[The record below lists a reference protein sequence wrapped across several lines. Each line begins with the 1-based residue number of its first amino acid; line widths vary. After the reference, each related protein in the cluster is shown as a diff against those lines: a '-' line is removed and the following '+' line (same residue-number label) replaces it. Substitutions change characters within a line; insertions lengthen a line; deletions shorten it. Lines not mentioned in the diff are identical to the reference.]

1 MASKP
6 KFTFRMQQVCCI
18 LLAIVLLFCGCGQD
32 TPGPENTTVSKTE
45 PPAPVEPDLG
55 DVKQW
60 LKKDFSFT
68 LSYQY
73 TNLGINGMSQETTQ
87 TFAADGSWSFIN
99 ERKIWDHTANYESQE
114 NAEFYYL
121 YEDSQLICYSSID
134 GSALQRTVVSSRE
147 KKEMDD
153 SKAYIVGSP
162 ALLPKYLK
170 NLCVTQEN
178 TVTVFTFEL
187 PVDKVLADST
197 FLSVFVNNAFILA
210 GQEYKDEYQA
220 VILCTLET
228 DSQTLQPKSLSYDF
242 SQIKPYILSS
252 GAQSGEYALDSDF
265 VTMVYSFD
273 FNLRETTEIPGHL
286 IA

>member
-1 MASKP
+1 MVSKP
-6 KFTFRMQQVCCI
+6 KFTFRIPQLCCI
-18 LLAIVLLFCGCGQD
+18 LLAIVILFCGCGQD
-32 TPGPENTTVSKTE
+32 TPSPENTTVSKTE
-45 PPAPVEPDLG
+45 PPAPVEPGLG

-60 LKKDFSFT
+60 LKKDFSFA

-73 TNLGINGMSQETTQ
+73 TNLGINGMSQNTTQ

-99 ERKIWDHTANYESQE
+99 QRKIWDHTINYESQE

-134 GSALQRTVVSSRE
+134 GNMLQRTVVSSRE

-170 NLCVTQEN
+170 NLSVAQEN

-197 FLSVFVNNAFILA
+197 FLSIFVNNAFILA
-210 GQEYKDEYQA
+210 DQEYKDEYHA

-273 FNLRETTEIPGHL
+273 FNLRKTTEIPGHL